1 MLIIDKDSV
10 NDTRHKLGDAGKV
23 GDVADDVRRMLD
35 IKQALLWRSEAMS
48 PCCGS
53 LHEISSYLTF
63 EVTTLENTLNAL
75 ESDDIAQA
83 SFLLGEYERFLE
95 EHNEPSQPYYC
106 QS

>member
-10 NDTRHKLGDAGKV
+10 NDIRHKLNDAGKTE
-23 GDVADDVRRMLD
+23 DVADDVRRMLD
-35 IKQALLWRSEAMS
+35 IKQTLLWRSEAMS

-53 LHEISSYLTF
+53 LQEISSYLTF

-75 ESDDIAQA
+75 ESDNTAQA

-95 EHNEPSQPYYC
+95 EHSELSQPYYC